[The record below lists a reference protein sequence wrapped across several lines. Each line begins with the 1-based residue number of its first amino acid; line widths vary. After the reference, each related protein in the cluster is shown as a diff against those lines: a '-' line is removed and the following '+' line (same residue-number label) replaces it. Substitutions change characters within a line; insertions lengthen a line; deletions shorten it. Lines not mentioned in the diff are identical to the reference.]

1 MPKIINF
8 MLLYA
13 LVYERYSQIIYRA
26 LTEGEIGAI
35 FISILLMQYSN
46 LCFLRLAIKI

>member
-13 LVYERYSQIIYRA
+13 LVYERYSLIIYRA

-35 FISILLMQYSN
+35 FISTLLMQYSN
-46 LCFLRLAIKI
+46 PYFLRLAIKI